1 MATTRRR
8 KAPPPP
14 QPPLDLS
21 LEALEGFIGT
31 TIDADRARPA
41 LERATAAAAAFIG
54 RPITDPCSHP
64 IRQGIFLYASQ
75 LLMLPDGSPA
85 AEPSLV
91 TRAMWQAHVST
102 PAR

>member
-1 MATTRRR
+1 MPTTRRR

-14 QPPLDLS
+14 PLDLS
-21 LEALEGFIGT
+21 PEALEAFIGT

-41 LERATAAAAAFIG
+41 LERATAAAEAFIG
-54 RPITDPCSHP
+54 QSIPDPCPHAL
-64 IRQGIFLYASQ
+64 RQGIFLFASQ

-102 PAR
+102 PAG

>member
-14 QPPLDLS
+14 SLDLS
-21 LEALEGFIGT
+21 PEALEAFIGT
-31 TIDADRARPA
+31 DIDPERARAA
-41 LERATAAAAAFIG
+41 LDRATAAAEAFIG
-54 RPITDPCSHP
+54 QAILDTCPHT

-75 LLMLPDGSPA
+75 LLMLPDDSPA

-102 PAR
+102 PAG